1 MKKVDMIVKAPFF
14 YTMQGEGV
22 GFQSG
27 VAMVV
32 DGSKIMDFV
41 PLDRV
46 DKEYEAEE
54 VLDMSHHAIFP
65 GFIDAHMHT
74 PDNIFRGLAQLSLI
88 HI

>member
-41 PLDRV
+41 PLDKV
-46 DKEYEAEE
+46 DQEYEAEE
-54 VLDMSHHAIFP
+54 VLDMSHHAIFS
-65 GFIDAHMHT
+65 GLHRRAHAYSGQHFQRT
-74 PDNIFRGLAQLSLI
+74 GAG
-88 HI
+88 HE